1 LVDDA
6 TLMASDLRRKIT
18 EMNLHAEFLDFDSSV
33 HTVEDAAKAAG
44 VDASDMNK
52 NLLLVAAS
60 GMPVIAVLSGTDHLD
75 LQKLETLIGRGIRM
89 AKASEVSKIIG
100 FDAGAVPVV
109 GINATVVVDPKAT
122 QKAFL
127 YSSGGSTRSL
137 VRIQTDKFLKSTK
150 PIVGDIAVTKTEK

>member
-1 LVDDA
+1 VDDA

-60 GMPVIAVLSGTDHLD
+60 GMPVIAVLSGTDRLD
-75 LQKLETLIGRGIRM
+75 LPKLEALVGRGIRM
-89 AKASEVSKIIG
+89 AKAPEVSKIIG

-109 GINATVVVDPKAT
+109 GINATVVVDSKVT
-122 QKAFL
+122 QKSFL

-150 PIVGDIAVTKTEK
+150 PIVGDIAVTK